1 MKLAEKIN
9 YTALLPI
16 AGILAFSVMVWHYVN
31 LSARDLIFMDFWR
44 VASELVPKIMEHDFS
59 PFLLWKDCL
68 GHRNPLTY
76 SLFALDIKFFNFNC
90 LWECYLGVVMIACTA
105 LLLLKKWQQII
116 KTVNFNKPVPVFLT
130 GGILFISF
138 LLPLFN
144 LNQWEILSL
153 QFSGAFMVRI
163 FFYILIFILLDSL
176 IINKEYSIKKN
187 INLGILIA
195 AVICLMSQLYWCA
208 MVITCCFMVAAS
220 YLYPN
225 TNRLSL
231 FKSHIALYIPVL
243 IGIGIYFYD
252 IHFGAAGE
260 GSGLKKF
267 FSLVAN
273 GDFFISLSYALLSI
287 VLHQDLFGDFST
299 TKVLVCGLCIMLAI
313 GMAIFLFF
321 KTKMYRI
328 SLLPLALMSYGLI
341 TIPILIYGRASMF
354 DIKYLSASRYTC
366 ETSMIILG
374 VFMCYSYA
382 LTLIMFNNSAILK
395 KSLKLASILT
405 VQLALVYSLTTSF
418 NKEMQIAP
426 YRGFYKDDLL
436 KYVNEVSPK
445 DVQERKIDHKK
456 IALLQSDPESVKLTM
471 QYILK
476 YDIDLYFNHSDEAQS
491 DETQKQEGN
500 I

>member
-1 MKLAEKIN
+1 M
-9 YTALLPI
+9 
-16 AGILAFSVMVWHYVN
+16 
-31 LSARDLIFMDFWR
+31 
-44 VASELVPKIMEHDFS
+44 
-59 PFLLWKDCL
+59 
-68 GHRNPLTY
+68 
-76 SLFALDIKFFNFNC
+76 
-90 LWECYLGVVMIACTA
+90 
-105 LLLLKKWQQII
+105 
-116 KTVNFNKPVPVFLT
+116 
-130 GGILFISF
+130 
-138 LLPLFN
+138 
-144 LNQWEILSL
+144 
-153 QFSGAFMVRI
+153 
-163 FFYILIFILLDSL
+163 
-176 IINKEYSIKKN
+176 
-187 INLGILIA
+187 
-195 AVICLMSQLYWCA
+195 
-208 MVITCCFMVAAS
+208 
-220 YLYPN
+220 
-225 TNRLSL
+225 
-231 FKSHIALYIPVL
+231 
-243 IGIGIYFYD
+243 
-252 IHFGAAGE
+252 
-260 GSGLKKF
+260 
-267 FSLVAN
+267 
-273 GDFFISLSYALLSI
+273 SYALLSI

-382 LTLIMFNNSAILK
+382 LTLILFNNSAILK

-491 DETQKQEGN
+491 VETQKQEGN